1 MATENKVVLVTG
13 ASRGLGKKLALSF
26 AASGFCVA
34 VHFRSGEREA
44 AQVVTEIRKEGG
56 KAVPLAA
63 DLSDPSQTEGVVQQI
78 LEAWGRVDVLINNA
92 AMIKDAPV
100 VSLSEEDWDDVM
112 GLNLSGPFYIMRT
125 VFSLMQEQ
133 GGGDIVNIL
142 SIAGVRGSE
151 GQSNYAAAKAGL
163 LGLTR
168 AAAREWGPYNIRV
181 NAVSPGFMETDMTRS
196 VSDVVKNRALEQ
208 SCLHKFCDPEDVVLL
223 IKSLVRMGGVTGQ
236 LFQIDSR
243 IA

>member
-26 AASGFCVA
+26 ASSGFRVA

-63 DLSDPSQTEGVVQQI
+63 DLSDPSQVEGIVRQI

-100 VSLSEEDWDDVM
+100 VSLSEEDWDDVI

-125 VFSLMQEQ
+125 VSSLMREQ
-133 GGGDIVNIL
+133 GGGDIINIL
-142 SIAGVRGSE
+142 SIAGVRGSA

-168 AAAREWGPYNIRV
+168 AVAREWGPYNIRV

-196 VSDVVKNRALEQ
+196 VSENVRKRVLEQ
-208 SCLHKFCDPEDVVLL
+208 SCLNKFCDPEDVVLL
-223 IKSLVRMGGVTGQ
+223 IESLIRMRGVTGQ
-236 LFQIDSR
+236 LFHIDSR
-243 IA
+243 IS